1 MLPMVQINVTLVE
14 LVVYISFLLF
24 LILGSCFA
32 EVTGGSMKE
41 CSYTYE
47 FVQTV
52 YDLIWKILDPGEG
65 DGEMWFNKHEDELS
79 VAGVI
84 MYFCYQGFVFL
95 VLINLLIAVFNAT
108 VQR

>member
-1 MLPMVQINVTLVE
+1 
-14 LVVYISFLLF
+14 
-24 LILGSCFA
+24 
-32 EVTGGSMKE
+32 MKE
-41 CSYTYE
+41 CSYTNE

-65 DGEMWFNKHEDELS
+65 DDMWFTKYTDELS

-95 VLINLLIAVFNAT
+95 ILINLLIAVFNAT

>member
-1 MLPMVQINVTLVE
+1 MKADLQAISL
-14 LVVYISFLLF
+14 YIIFVF
-24 LILGSCFA
+24 FILGSCFA
-32 EVTGGSMKE
+32 EVTSNYSGGEMIT
-41 CSYTYE
+41 CSYTTE

-65 DGEMWFNKHEDELS
+65 DGDMWFNQHVDELS

>member
-1 MLPMVQINVTLVE
+1 
-14 LVVYISFLLF
+14 
-24 LILGSCFA
+24 
-32 EVTGGSMKE
+32 MKK